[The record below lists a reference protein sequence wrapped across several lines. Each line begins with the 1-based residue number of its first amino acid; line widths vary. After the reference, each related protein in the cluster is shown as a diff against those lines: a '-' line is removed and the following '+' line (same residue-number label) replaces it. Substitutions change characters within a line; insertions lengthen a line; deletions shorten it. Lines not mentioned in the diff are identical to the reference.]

1 MLAVFPEMKLSLIL
15 LCTLLMVLPLMQGCD
30 SGADDTHYYNY
41 VAPLTGETVE
51 DELSSAMVTR
61 RKLQEGKEM
70 L

>member
-1 MLAVFPEMKLSLIL
+1 MKLSLTL
-15 LCTLLMVLPLMQGCD
+15 LCTLLVALPFMQGCD
-30 SGADDTHYYNY
+30 SGAGDTHYYNY

-51 DELSSAMVTR
+51 DELSGAMLAR